1 MSFFVF
7 SKKIFIFILTSIL
20 LYSQNITE
28 NSLPLRAKN
37 FININFPGDKIESVN
52 NIYYGEIINGNF
64 IKNINYT
71 EKQDEIKFENMPVF
85 KSTSPVLKIT
95 PYVGMAYPQL
105 NKNIKA
111 VLTESYH
118 SGTVN
123 TASKDLEKFCN
134 TAKQFNIPVFLT
146 GSETGFFYE
155 SKELYSKLGIQ
166 VLPTVTPISAYIKL
180 WILCENNA
188 KDIYKAFSKS
198 IGGDIL

>member
-1 MSFFVF
+1 
-7 SKKIFIFILTSIL
+7 
-20 LYSQNITE
+20 
-28 NSLPLRAKN
+28 
-37 FININFPGDKIESVN
+37 
-52 NIYYGEIINGNF
+52 
-64 IKNINYT
+64 
-71 EKQDEIKFENMPVF
+71 MPVF

-146 GSETGFFYE
+146 GSETGFFT
-155 SKELYSKLGIQ
+155 KAKNFIQ
-166 VLPTVTPISAYIKL
+166 
-180 WILCENNA
+180 N
-188 KDIYKAFSKS
+188 
-198 IGGDIL
+198 

>member
-1 MSFFVF
+1 
-7 SKKIFIFILTSIL
+7 
-20 LYSQNITE
+20 
-28 NSLPLRAKN
+28 
-37 FININFPGDKIESVN
+37 
-52 NIYYGEIINGNF
+52 
-64 IKNINYT
+64 
-71 EKQDEIKFENMPVF
+71 MPVF

-146 GSETGFFYE
+146 GSEAGFFYE

-180 WILCENNA
+180 WILCENNV

-198 IGGDIL
+198 IGGDML

>member
-1 MSFFVF
+1 MHIVSFF
-7 SKKIFIFILTSIL
+7 
-20 LYSQNITE
+20 
-28 NSLPLRAKN
+28 
-37 FININFPGDKIESVN
+37 SVN
-52 NIYYGEIINGNF
+52 FSLLNLFFKGVYGIFRLFAVTYLKIL
-64 IKNINYT
+64 IHYKLPAT
-71 EKQDEIKFENMPVF
+71 
-85 KSTSPVLKIT
+85 LKIT

-111 VLTESYH
+111 VLMESYH

>member
-1 MSFFVF
+1 
-7 SKKIFIFILTSIL
+7 
-20 LYSQNITE
+20 
-28 NSLPLRAKN
+28 
-37 FININFPGDKIESVN
+37 
-52 NIYYGEIINGNF
+52 
-64 IKNINYT
+64 
-71 EKQDEIKFENMPVF
+71 MPVF

-146 GSETGFFYE
+146 GSEAGFFYE

-166 VLPTVTPISAYIKL
+166 VLPAVAPISAYIKL
-180 WILCENNA
+180 WILCENNE